1 MYARNVEIIKVT
13 DKKSKKGP
21 VLNGA
26 SENGPMSIKRFTKDS
41 PTMKVIARPVN
52 EQYKIKKLLLVEMFF
67 VVSRQI

>member
-21 VLNGA
+21 G
-26 SENGPMSIKRFTKDS
+26 SIKCSTNNIK
-41 PTMKVIARPVN
+41 PMKVIARPIN